1 MKIGYYHLSVDPN
14 YNKSQ
19 KSILEGAGC
28 DEIVREEN
36 VGLSGEEQY
45 DVLYRTVERLNAGD
59 ELVISTVETLRK
71 SVIQIAAL
79 IKKIEDRGAKL
90 VILDT
95 EVEGVSD
102 RQVQALIRL
111 YSDMEK
117 DLIRDR
123 TARGLKK
130 ARHEGRVGGRP
141 RISQETIDRIQFL
154 YDTDK
159 YTLREIAEQCGISLG
174 TAYKYV
180 QLHH

>member
-14 YNKSQ
+14 YNELQ
-19 KSILEGAGC
+19 KGILEDAKC
-28 DEIVREEN
+28 DEIVCEEN

-45 DVLYRTVERLNAGD
+45 DALYKTVDRLGEGDSLVINTVEA
-59 ELVISTVETLRK
+59 LRK

-90 VILDT
+90 VILNT

-102 RQVQALIRL
+102 AQVQSLIRI